1 MKKEIVETVIRR
13 GNPVKGIQQDTQ
25 EVAKGTETYFPGR
38 NRDADIE
45 NRCVDTAG
53 EGGTN

>member
-1 MKKEIVETVIRR
+1 MIRR
-13 GNPVKGIQQDTQ
+13 GDPVKGIQQDTQ
-25 EVAKGTETYFPGR
+25 GAAKGTETYFQGR

-45 NRCVDTAG
+45 NRCVGTAG